1 MLSCECLKFGFHQGI
16 CKMYINEKHNQQK
29 QANKCIHGH
38 TDMQLHIHIH
48 IHMHTH
54 IHVHTDR
61 QTDKHTDKH
70 TNALAH
76 VHITDVS
83 TDNIIYMITLHY
95 TVGNSHFSKCLH
107 VFKCVRLYCSD
118 AVKIKVDVKRS
129 FHFGERI
136 LINYFY
142 FIVPSRTIKN
152 SFTSHYITR

>member
-1 MLSCECLKFGFHQGI
+1 
-16 CKMYINEKHNQQK
+16 
-29 QANKCIHGH
+29 
-38 TDMQLHIHIH
+38 
-48 IHMHTH
+48 MHTRPH
-54 IHVHTDR
+54 RHAITHTYTHTRTHRQTDR
-61 QTDKHTDKH
+61 QTNTDKH